1 MLQVAAIM
9 HRTRIGKD
17 FSNNMNEALLEVKD
31 LTMRFGGVTALHEL
45 SFAVKKNE
53 ICGLIGPNG
62 AGKTTLISSVCGLT
76 KQTSGEIK
84 VSNFDTIKDYKKTR
98 SLIGL
103 VPQEFPLENYESVL
117 NTVNFSRGLFGKKPD
132 ENHVKKVLQSL
143 KLWDKKDSP
152 IITLSGGMKRRVLIA
167 KALSHNPKI
176 LFLDEPT
183 SGVDI
188 QLRKEMWEMILKLK
202 KSGVTVI
209 LTTHYIKEAETIA
222 DRIGILNKGELI
234 LVEKK
239 ENLINKFGEKTIIIE
254 FGKKIYKIPKQIRA
268 FDSFITD
275 DNLCLVIKKLKN
287 QKDINITN
295 IIKVI
300 SELEIPIID
309 IKTEESSLED
319 IFLDIINEKMKSEFK
334 FN

>member
-1 MLQVAAIM
+1 MISVKNLNKIYPDNFYAL
-9 HRTRIGKD
+9 
-17 FSNNMNEALLEVKD
+17 SNISLDIKQGEVFALL
-31 LTMRFGGVTALHEL
+31 
-45 SFAVKKNE
+45 
-53 ICGLIGPNG
+53 GPNG

-98 SLIGL
+98 ALIGL

-202 KSGVTVI
+202 RSGVTVI

-254 FGKKIYKIPKQIRA
+254 FGKKIYKIPKQIKA

-334 FN
+334 FNQSNL

>member
-1 MLQVAAIM
+1 MISVKNLNKIYPDNFYAL
-9 HRTRIGKD
+9 
-17 FSNNMNEALLEVKD
+17 SNISLDIKQGEVFALL
-31 LTMRFGGVTALHEL
+31 
-45 SFAVKKNE
+45 
-53 ICGLIGPNG
+53 GPNG

-132 ENHVKKVLQSL
+132 ENYVKKVLQSL

-202 KSGVTVI
+202 RSGVTVI

-254 FGKKIYKIPKQIRA
+254 FGKKIYKIPKQIKA

-319 IFLDIINEKMKSEFK
+319 IFLDIIN
-334 FN
+334 

>member
-1 MLQVAAIM
+1 MISVKNLNKVYSGNFYAL
-9 HRTRIGKD
+9 
-17 FSNNMNEALLEVKD
+17 SNISLDIKKGEIFALL
-31 LTMRFGGVTALHEL
+31 
-45 SFAVKKNE
+45 
-53 ICGLIGPNG
+53 GPNG

-132 ENHVKKVLQSL
+132 EKYVKKVLQSL

-202 KSGVTVI
+202 RSGVTVI

-254 FGKKIYKIPKQIRA
+254 FGKKIYKIPKQIKA

-295 IIKVI
+295 IMKVI

-319 IFLDIINEKMKSEFK
+319 IFLDIIDEKMKSEFK

>member
-1 MLQVAAIM
+1 MISVKNLNKIYPDNFYAL
-9 HRTRIGKD
+9 
-17 FSNNMNEALLEVKD
+17 SNISLDIKQGEVFALL
-31 LTMRFGGVTALHEL
+31 
-45 SFAVKKNE
+45 
-53 ICGLIGPNG
+53 GPNG

-202 KSGVTVI
+202 RSGVTVI

-222 DRIGILNKGELI
+222 DRIGILNKGKLI
-234 LVEKK
+234 LVENK

-254 FGKKIYKIPKQIRA
+254 FGEKIYKIPKQIKA

-295 IIKVI
+295 IMKVI

>member
-1 MLQVAAIM
+1 MISVKNLNKIYSDNFYAL
-9 HRTRIGKD
+9 
-17 FSNNMNEALLEVKD
+17 SNISLDIEQGEVFALL
-31 LTMRFGGVTALHEL
+31 
-45 SFAVKKNE
+45 
-53 ICGLIGPNG
+53 GPNG

-202 KSGVTVI
+202 RSGVTVI

-254 FGKKIYKIPKQIRA
+254 FGKKIYKIPKQIKA

>member
-1 MLQVAAIM
+1 MISVKNLNKIYPDNFYAL
-9 HRTRIGKD
+9 
-17 FSNNMNEALLEVKD
+17 SNISLDIKQGEVFALL
-31 LTMRFGGVTALHEL
+31 
-45 SFAVKKNE
+45 
-53 ICGLIGPNG
+53 GPNG

-132 ENHVKKVLQSL
+132 ENHVKRVLQSL

-202 KSGVTVI
+202 RSGVTVI

-234 LVEKK
+234 LVENK

-254 FGKKIYKIPKQIRA
+254 FGKKIYKIPKQIKA

-287 QKDINITN
+287 QKDVNITN
-295 IIKVI
+295 IMKVI
-300 SELEIPIID
+300 SELKIPIID

-319 IFLDIINEKMKSEFK
+319 IFLDIIN
-334 FN
+334 

>member
-1 MLQVAAIM
+1 MISVKNLNKIYPNNFYAL
-9 HRTRIGKD
+9 
-17 FSNNMNEALLEVKD
+17 SNISLDIKQGEVFALL
-31 LTMRFGGVTALHEL
+31 
-45 SFAVKKNE
+45 
-53 ICGLIGPNG
+53 GPNG
-62 AGKTTLISSVCGLT
+62 AGKTTLISSVCGLI

-132 ENHVKKVLQSL
+132 ENYVKKVLQSL
-143 KLWDKKDSP
+143 KLWDKKDSS

-202 KSGVTVI
+202 RSGVTVI

-234 LVEKK
+234 LVENK

-254 FGKKIYKIPKQIRA
+254 FGKKIYKIPKQIKA

-295 IIKVI
+295 IMKVI

-319 IFLDIINEKMKSEFK
+319 IFLDIINEKMKSEF
-334 FN
+334 

>member
-1 MLQVAAIM
+1 MISVKNLNKIYPDNFYAL
-9 HRTRIGKD
+9 
-17 FSNNMNEALLEVKD
+17 SNISLDIKQGEVFALL
-31 LTMRFGGVTALHEL
+31 
-45 SFAVKKNE
+45 
-53 ICGLIGPNG
+53 GPNG

-132 ENHVKKVLQSL
+132 ENYVKKVLQSL

-202 KSGVTVI
+202 RSGVTVI

-234 LVEKK
+234 LVENK

-254 FGKKIYKIPKQIRA
+254 FGKKIYKIPKQIKA

-295 IIKVI
+295 IMKVI

-319 IFLDIINEKMKSEFK
+319 IFLDIIN
-334 FN
+334 

>member
-1 MLQVAAIM
+1 MISVKNLNKIYPDNFYAL
-9 HRTRIGKD
+9 
-17 FSNNMNEALLEVKD
+17 SNISLDIKQGEVFALL
-31 LTMRFGGVTALHEL
+31 
-45 SFAVKKNE
+45 
-53 ICGLIGPNG
+53 GPNG

-202 KSGVTVI
+202 RSGVTVI

-234 LVEKK
+234 LVENK

-254 FGKKIYKIPKQIRA
+254 FGEKIYKIPKQIKA

>member
-1 MLQVAAIM
+1 MISVKNLNKIYPDNFYAL
-9 HRTRIGKD
+9 
-17 FSNNMNEALLEVKD
+17 SNISLDIKQGEVFALL
-31 LTMRFGGVTALHEL
+31 
-45 SFAVKKNE
+45 
-53 ICGLIGPNG
+53 GPNG
-62 AGKTTLISSVCGLT
+62 AGKTTLISSVCGLI

-202 KSGVTVI
+202 RSGVTVI

-222 DRIGILNKGELI
+222 DRIGILNKGKLI
-234 LVEKK
+234 LVENK

-254 FGKKIYKIPKQIRA
+254 FGEKIYKIPKQIKA

-319 IFLDIINEKMKSEFK
+319 IFLDIINEKMKSEF
-334 FN
+334 

>member
-1 MLQVAAIM
+1 MISVKNLNKIYPDNFYAL
-9 HRTRIGKD
+9 
-17 FSNNMNEALLEVKD
+17 SNISLDINQGEVFALL
-31 LTMRFGGVTALHEL
+31 
-45 SFAVKKNE
+45 
-53 ICGLIGPNG
+53 GPNG
-62 AGKTTLISSVCGLT
+62 AGKTTLISSVCGLI

-202 KSGVTVI
+202 RSGVTVI

-234 LVEKK
+234 LVENK

-254 FGKKIYKIPKQIRA
+254 FGKKIYKIPKQIKA

-295 IIKVI
+295 IMKVI

-319 IFLDIINEKMKSEFK
+319 IFLDIINEKMKSEF
-334 FN
+334 

>member
-1 MLQVAAIM
+1 MISVKNVNKIYSGNFYAL
-9 HRTRIGKD
+9 
-17 FSNNMNEALLEVKD
+17 SNISLDIKQGEIFALL
-31 LTMRFGGVTALHEL
+31 
-45 SFAVKKNE
+45 
-53 ICGLIGPNG
+53 GPNG
-62 AGKTTLISSVCGLT
+62 AGKTTLISSVCGLI

-202 KSGVTVI
+202 RSGVTVI

-234 LVEKK
+234 LVENK

-254 FGKKIYKIPKQIRA
+254 FGKKIYKIPKQIKA

-287 QKDINITN
+287 QKDVNITN
-295 IIKVI
+295 IMKVI

-319 IFLDIINEKMKSEFK
+319 IFLDIIN
-334 FN
+334 

>member
-1 MLQVAAIM
+1 MISVKNLNKIYPDNFYAL
-9 HRTRIGKD
+9 
-17 FSNNMNEALLEVKD
+17 SNISLDIKQGEVFALL
-31 LTMRFGGVTALHEL
+31 
-45 SFAVKKNE
+45 
-53 ICGLIGPNG
+53 GPNG
-62 AGKTTLISSVCGLT
+62 AGKTTLISSVCGLI
-76 KQTSGEIK
+76 KQTNGEIK

-202 KSGVTVI
+202 RSGVTVI

-234 LVEKK
+234 LVENK

-254 FGKKIYKIPKQIRA
+254 FGKKIYKIPKQIKA

-287 QKDINITN
+287 QKDVNITN
-295 IIKVI
+295 IMKVI

-319 IFLDIINEKMKSEFK
+319 IFLDIINEKMKSEF
-334 FN
+334 

>member
-1 MLQVAAIM
+1 MISVKNLNKIYPDNFYAL
-9 HRTRIGKD
+9 
-17 FSNNMNEALLEVKD
+17 SNISLDIKQGEVFALL
-31 LTMRFGGVTALHEL
+31 
-45 SFAVKKNE
+45 
-53 ICGLIGPNG
+53 GPNG
-62 AGKTTLISSVCGLT
+62 AGKTTLISSVCGLI

-188 QLRKEMWEMILKLK
+188 HLRKEMWEMILKLK
-202 KSGVTVI
+202 RSGVTVI

-234 LVEKK
+234 LVENK

-254 FGKKIYKIPKQIRA
+254 FGKKIYKIPKQIKA

-295 IIKVI
+295 IMKVI

>member
-1 MLQVAAIM
+1 MISVKNLNKIYPDNFYAL
-9 HRTRIGKD
+9 
-17 FSNNMNEALLEVKD
+17 SNISLDIKKGEVFALL
-31 LTMRFGGVTALHEL
+31 
-45 SFAVKKNE
+45 
-53 ICGLIGPNG
+53 GPNG

-132 ENHVKKVLQSL
+132 ENYVKKVLQSL

-202 KSGVTVI
+202 RSGVTVI

-234 LVEKK
+234 LVENK

-254 FGKKIYKIPKQIRA
+254 FGKKIYKIPKQIKA

>member
-1 MLQVAAIM
+1 MISVKNLNKIYPDNFYAL
-9 HRTRIGKD
+9 
-17 FSNNMNEALLEVKD
+17 SNISLDIKQGEVFALL
-31 LTMRFGGVTALHEL
+31 
-45 SFAVKKNE
+45 
-53 ICGLIGPNG
+53 GPNG

-202 KSGVTVI
+202 RSGVTVI

-234 LVEKK
+234 LVENK

-254 FGKKIYKIPKQIRA
+254 FAKKIYKIPEQIKA

-287 QKDINITN
+287 QKDVNITN
-295 IIKVI
+295 IMKVI

>member
-1 MLQVAAIM
+1 MISVKNLNKIYPDSFYAL
-9 HRTRIGKD
+9 
-17 FSNNMNEALLEVKD
+17 SNISLDIKQGEVFALL
-31 LTMRFGGVTALHEL
+31 
-45 SFAVKKNE
+45 
-53 ICGLIGPNG
+53 GPNG

-202 KSGVTVI
+202 RSGVTVI

-234 LVEKK
+234 LVENK

-254 FGKKIYKIPKQIRA
+254 FGKKIYKIPKQIKA

-287 QKDINITN
+287 QKDVNITN
-295 IIKVI
+295 IMKVI

>member
-1 MLQVAAIM
+1 MISVKNLNKIYPDNFYAL
-9 HRTRIGKD
+9 
-17 FSNNMNEALLEVKD
+17 SNISLDIKQGEVFALL
-31 LTMRFGGVTALHEL
+31 
-45 SFAVKKNE
+45 
-53 ICGLIGPNG
+53 GPNG

-202 KSGVTVI
+202 RSGVTVI

-254 FGKKIYKIPKQIRA
+254 FGKKIYKIPKQIKA

-309 IKTEESSLED
+309 IKTGESSLED

>member
-1 MLQVAAIM
+1 MISVKNLNKIYPDNFYAL
-9 HRTRIGKD
+9 
-17 FSNNMNEALLEVKD
+17 SNISLDIKQGEVFALL
-31 LTMRFGGVTALHEL
+31 
-45 SFAVKKNE
+45 
-53 ICGLIGPNG
+53 GPNG
-62 AGKTTLISSVCGLT
+62 AGKTTLISSVCGLI

-202 KSGVTVI
+202 RSGVTVI

-234 LVEKK
+234 LVENK

-254 FGKKIYKIPKQIRA
+254 FGKKIHKIPKQIKA

-295 IIKVI
+295 IMKVI

-319 IFLDIINEKMKSEFK
+319 IFLDIINEKMKSEF
-334 FN
+334 

>member
-1 MLQVAAIM
+1 MISIKNLNKIYSGNLYAL
-9 HRTRIGKD
+9 
-17 FSNNMNEALLEVKD
+17 SNISLDIKQGEVFALL
-31 LTMRFGGVTALHEL
+31 
-45 SFAVKKNE
+45 
-53 ICGLIGPNG
+53 GPNG
-62 AGKTTLISSVCGLT
+62 AGKTTLISSVCGLI
-76 KQTSGEIK
+76 KQTNGEIK

-202 KSGVTVI
+202 RSGVTVI

-234 LVEKK
+234 LVENK

-254 FGKKIYKIPKQIRA
+254 FGKKIYKIPKQIKA

-275 DNLCLVIKKLKN
+275 DNFCLVIKKLKN
-287 QKDINITN
+287 NKDINITN
-295 IIKVI
+295 IVKVI

-319 IFLDIINEKMKSEFK
+319 IFLDIINEKMKSEF
-334 FN
+334 

>member
-1 MLQVAAIM
+1 MISVKNLNKIYPDNFYAL
-9 HRTRIGKD
+9 
-17 FSNNMNEALLEVKD
+17 SNISLDIKQGEVFALL
-31 LTMRFGGVTALHEL
+31 
-45 SFAVKKNE
+45 
-53 ICGLIGPNG
+53 GPNG

-202 KSGVTVI
+202 RSGVTVI

-234 LVEKK
+234 LVENK
-239 ENLINKFGEKTIIIE
+239 ENLISKFGEKTIIIE
-254 FGKKIYKIPKQIRA
+254 FGKKIYKIPKQIKA

-295 IIKVI
+295 IMKVI

-319 IFLDIINEKMKSEFK
+319 IFLDIIDEKMKSEFK

>member
-1 MLQVAAIM
+1 MISVKNLNKIYSGNFYAL
-9 HRTRIGKD
+9 
-17 FSNNMNEALLEVKD
+17 SNISLDIKKGEIFALL
-31 LTMRFGGVTALHEL
+31 
-45 SFAVKKNE
+45 
-53 ICGLIGPNG
+53 GPNG
-62 AGKTTLISSVCGLT
+62 AGKTTLISSVCGLI

-132 ENHVKKVLQSL
+132 ENYVKKVLQSL
-143 KLWDKKDSP
+143 KLWNKKDSP

-202 KSGVTVI
+202 RSGVTVI

-234 LVEKK
+234 LVENK

-254 FGKKIYKIPKQIRA
+254 FGKKIYKIPKQIKA
-268 FDSFITD
+268 FDSFITG
-275 DNLCLVIKKLKN
+275 DNLCLVIKKLKT
-287 QKDINITN
+287 KKTL
-295 IIKVI
+295 I
-300 SELEIPIID
+300 SQI
-309 IKTEESSLED
+309 
-319 IFLDIINEKMKSEFK
+319 
-334 FN
+334 

>member
-1 MLQVAAIM
+1 MISVKNLNKIYPDNFYAL
-9 HRTRIGKD
+9 
-17 FSNNMNEALLEVKD
+17 SNISLDIKQGEVFALL
-31 LTMRFGGVTALHEL
+31 
-45 SFAVKKNE
+45 
-53 ICGLIGPNG
+53 GPNG
-62 AGKTTLISSVCGLT
+62 AGKTTLISSVCGLI

-202 KSGVTVI
+202 RSGVTVI

-222 DRIGILNKGELI
+222 DRIGILNKGVLI
-234 LVEKK
+234 LVENK

-254 FGKKIYKIPKQIRA
+254 FGKKIYKIPKQIKA

-295 IIKVI
+295 IMKVI

-319 IFLDIINEKMKSEFK
+319 IFLDIINEKMKSEF
-334 FN
+334 

>member
-1 MLQVAAIM
+1 MISVKNLNKIYPDNFYAL
-9 HRTRIGKD
+9 
-17 FSNNMNEALLEVKD
+17 SNISLDIKQGEVFALL
-31 LTMRFGGVTALHEL
+31 
-45 SFAVKKNE
+45 
-53 ICGLIGPNG
+53 GPNG

-132 ENHVKKVLQSL
+132 KNHVKKVLQSL

-202 KSGVTVI
+202 RSGVTVI

-234 LVEKK
+234 LVENK

-254 FGKKIYKIPKQIRA
+254 FGKKIYKIPKQIKA

-287 QKDINITN
+287 QKDVNITN
-295 IIKVI
+295 IMKVI

-319 IFLDIINEKMKSEFK
+319 IFLDIIN
-334 FN
+334 

>member
-1 MLQVAAIM
+1 MISVKNLNKIYPDNFYAL
-9 HRTRIGKD
+9 
-17 FSNNMNEALLEVKD
+17 SNISLDIKQGEVFALL
-31 LTMRFGGVTALHEL
+31 
-45 SFAVKKNE
+45 
-53 ICGLIGPNG
+53 GPNG

-103 VPQEFPLENYESVL
+103 FPQEFPLENYESVL

-188 QLRKEMWEMILKLK
+188 KLRKEMWEMILKLK
-202 KSGVTVI
+202 RSGVTVI

-234 LVEKK
+234 LVENK

-287 QKDINITN
+287 QKDVNITN
-295 IIKVI
+295 IMKVI

-319 IFLDIINEKMKSEFK
+319 IFLDIIN
-334 FN
+334 

>member
-1 MLQVAAIM
+1 MISVKNLNKIYPDNFYAL
-9 HRTRIGKD
+9 
-17 FSNNMNEALLEVKD
+17 SNISLDIKQGEVFALL
-31 LTMRFGGVTALHEL
+31 
-45 SFAVKKNE
+45 
-53 ICGLIGPNG
+53 GPNG
-62 AGKTTLISSVCGLT
+62 AGKTTLISSVCGLI

-188 QLRKEMWEMILKLK
+188 QLRKEMWEMIFKLK
-202 KSGVTVI
+202 RSGVTVI

-234 LVEKK
+234 LVENK

-254 FGKKIYKIPKQIRA
+254 FGKKIYKIPKQIKA

-295 IIKVI
+295 IMKVI

-319 IFLDIINEKMKSEFK
+319 IFLDIINEKMKREF
-334 FN
+334 

>member
-1 MLQVAAIM
+1 MISVKNLNKIYPDNFYAL
-9 HRTRIGKD
+9 
-17 FSNNMNEALLEVKD
+17 SNISLDIKQGEVFALL
-31 LTMRFGGVTALHEL
+31 
-45 SFAVKKNE
+45 
-53 ICGLIGPNG
+53 GPNG

-202 KSGVTVI
+202 RSGVTVI

-234 LVEKK
+234 LVENK

-287 QKDINITN
+287 QKDVNITN
-295 IIKVI
+295 IMKVI

-319 IFLDIINEKMKSEFK
+319 IFLDIIN
-334 FN
+334 

>member
-1 MLQVAAIM
+1 MISVKNLNKIYPDNFYAL
-9 HRTRIGKD
+9 
-17 FSNNMNEALLEVKD
+17 SNISLDIKQGEVFALL
-31 LTMRFGGVTALHEL
+31 
-45 SFAVKKNE
+45 
-53 ICGLIGPNG
+53 GPNG

-202 KSGVTVI
+202 RSGVTVI

-234 LVEKK
+234 LVENK

-254 FGKKIYKIPKQIRA
+254 FGKKIYKIPKQIKA

-287 QKDINITN
+287 KKDINITN
-295 IIKVI
+295 IMKVI

-319 IFLDIINEKMKSEFK
+319 IFLDIIN
-334 FN
+334 

>member
-1 MLQVAAIM
+1 MISVKNLNKIYPDNFYAL
-9 HRTRIGKD
+9 
-17 FSNNMNEALLEVKD
+17 SNISLDIKQGEVFALL
-31 LTMRFGGVTALHEL
+31 
-45 SFAVKKNE
+45 
-53 ICGLIGPNG
+53 GPNG

-202 KSGVTVI
+202 RSGVTVI

-234 LVEKK
+234 LVENK

-254 FGKKIYKIPKQIRA
+254 FGKKIYKIPKQIKA

-287 QKDINITN
+287 NKDINITN
-295 IIKVI
+295 IVKVI

-309 IKTEESSLED
+309 IKTAESSLED
-319 IFLDIINEKMKSEFK
+319 IFLDIINEKMKSEF
-334 FN
+334 

>member
-1 MLQVAAIM
+1 MISVKNLNKIYPDSFYAL
-9 HRTRIGKD
+9 
-17 FSNNMNEALLEVKD
+17 SNISLDIKQGEVFALL
-31 LTMRFGGVTALHEL
+31 
-45 SFAVKKNE
+45 
-53 ICGLIGPNG
+53 GPNG

-202 KSGVTVI
+202 RSGVTVI

-254 FGKKIYKIPKQIRA
+254 FGKKIYKIPKQIKA

>member
-1 MLQVAAIM
+1 MISVKNLNKIYPDNFYAL
-9 HRTRIGKD
+9 
-17 FSNNMNEALLEVKD
+17 SNISLDIKQGEVFALL
-31 LTMRFGGVTALHEL
+31 
-45 SFAVKKNE
+45 
-53 ICGLIGPNG
+53 GPNG

-202 KSGVTVI
+202 RSGVTVI

-234 LVEKK
+234 LVENK

-254 FGKKIYKIPKQIRA
+254 FGKKIYKIPKQIKA

-287 QKDINITN
+287 QKDVNITN
-295 IIKVI
+295 IMKVI

-309 IKTEESSLED
+309 IKTAESSLED

>member
-1 MLQVAAIM
+1 MISVKNLNKIYPDNFYAL
-9 HRTRIGKD
+9 
-17 FSNNMNEALLEVKD
+17 SNISLDIKQGEVFALL
-31 LTMRFGGVTALHEL
+31 
-45 SFAVKKNE
+45 
-53 ICGLIGPNG
+53 GPNG

-132 ENHVKKVLQSL
+132 KNHVKNVLQSL

-202 KSGVTVI
+202 RSGVTVI

-254 FGKKIYKIPKQIRA
+254 FGKKIYKIPKQIKA

>member
-1 MLQVAAIM
+1 MISVKNLNKIYSGNFYAL
-9 HRTRIGKD
+9 
-17 FSNNMNEALLEVKD
+17 SNISLDIKQGEVFALL
-31 LTMRFGGVTALHEL
+31 
-45 SFAVKKNE
+45 
-53 ICGLIGPNG
+53 GPNG
-62 AGKTTLISSVCGLT
+62 AGKTTLISSVCGLI

-202 KSGVTVI
+202 RSGVTVI

-234 LVEKK
+234 LVENK

-254 FGKKIYKIPKQIRA
+254 FGKKIYKIPKQIKA

-295 IIKVI
+295 IMKVI

-319 IFLDIINEKMKSEFK
+319 IFLDIINEKMKSEF
-334 FN
+334 

>member
-1 MLQVAAIM
+1 MISVKNLNKIYPDNFYAL
-9 HRTRIGKD
+9 
-17 FSNNMNEALLEVKD
+17 SNISLDIKQGEVFALL
-31 LTMRFGGVTALHEL
+31 
-45 SFAVKKNE
+45 
-53 ICGLIGPNG
+53 GPNG

-202 KSGVTVI
+202 RSGVTVI

-239 ENLINKFGEKTIIIE
+239 
-254 FGKKIYKIPKQIRA
+254 KI
-268 FDSFITD
+268 
-275 DNLCLVIKKLKN
+275 
-287 QKDINITN
+287 
-295 IIKVI
+295 
-300 SELEIPIID
+300 
-309 IKTEESSLED
+309 
-319 IFLDIINEKMKSEFK
+319 
-334 FN
+334 

>member
-1 MLQVAAIM
+1 MISVKNLNKIYPDNFYAL
-9 HRTRIGKD
+9 
-17 FSNNMNEALLEVKD
+17 SNISLDIKQGEVFALL
-31 LTMRFGGVTALHEL
+31 
-45 SFAVKKNE
+45 
-53 ICGLIGPNG
+53 GPNG
-62 AGKTTLISSVCGLT
+62 AGKTTLISSVCGLI

-202 KSGVTVI
+202 RSGVTVI

-234 LVEKK
+234 LVENK

-254 FGKKIYKIPKQIRA
+254 FGKKIYKIPKQIKA

-287 QKDINITN
+287 QKDVNITN
-295 IIKVI
+295 IMKVI

>member
-1 MLQVAAIM
+1 MISVKNLNKIYPDNFYAL
-9 HRTRIGKD
+9 
-17 FSNNMNEALLEVKD
+17 SNISLDIKQGEVFALL
-31 LTMRFGGVTALHEL
+31 
-45 SFAVKKNE
+45 
-53 ICGLIGPNG
+53 GPNG
-62 AGKTTLISSVCGLT
+62 AGKTTLISSVCGLI

-202 KSGVTVI
+202 RSGVTVI

-234 LVEKK
+234 LVENK

-295 IIKVI
+295 IMKVI